1 MLVFLSYQTKDKLI
15 AGRIAAFFESIG
27 IETFLAHENIKVT
40 QRWQE
45 AILDNLSKM
54 DIFVAIVSD
63 NYCDSDYC
71 LQESGV
77 AMLRANDI
85 TIAPLSLDDT
95 VPPGFMSHIQAAK
108 IDGKTIDRSMLFSIV
123 ANQDVGLAIDHL
135 IDRLSN
141 SKSYAEAERRFE
153 MLSPYL
159 GHADKTQIIN
169 LLKAGASNSQIWACW
184 ACQPSLRALLKSHGK
199 FLSKKDR
206 EDLAEKLS

>member
-15 AGRIAAFFESIG
+15 AGKVAAFFESIG
-27 IETFLAHENIKVT
+27 IKTFLAHENIKVT
-40 QRWQE
+40 QKWEE

-54 DIFVAIVSD
+54 DIFVAIVSN

-85 TIAPLSLDDT
+85 TIAPLSLDGT

-108 IDGKTIDRSMLFSIV
+108 IDDKTIDRSVLFSII
-123 ANQDVGLAIDHL
+123 ANHDIGVAIDHL
-135 IDRLSN
+135 IDRLSE

-159 GHADKTQIIN
+159 AQADKAQIIKI
-169 LLKAGASNSQIWACW
+169 LKAAASNSQIWACW
-184 ACQPSLRALLKSHGK
+184 SCQPSLRSMLKSHGK
-199 FLSKKDR
+199 FLSKKDH
-206 EDLAEKLS
+206 EDLADRLG